1 MYYAACSEYLSKSLF
16 LFGEF
21 GGNDYNFMLLAGKSI
36 DEVKSYVP
44 TVIDAIK
51 VAAEVLN
58 KQTIRAKHVDFGLIL
73 FFLCTLRKLTSN

>member
-1 MYYAACSEYLSKSLF
+1 LYAACREHLSKSLF
-16 LFGEF
+16 IFGEF

-36 DEVKSYVP
+36 EEVKSYVP

-58 KQTIRAKHVDFGLIL
+58 
-73 FFLCTLRKLTSN
+73 